1 MGADDH
7 RGRTRW
13 SSAFAPAV
21 AGSLSV
27 PSGSSSVAS
36 GSSSVL
42 SGSSPVLSGSSSV
55 LSGSSSVLSGSSS
68 VLSAP
73 SVSSAGAGRS
83 LSRPNLHQ
91 EPTPKNNATINAMI
105 TQMTTATSTQ
115 DPAGG
120 EPGRKLRIGMVANS
134 IAAIQDRNAGSNLRR
149 PR

>member
-1 MGADDH
+1 MGTDDH

-27 PSGSSSVAS
+27 PSGSLSA
-36 GSSSVL
+36 L
-42 SGSSPVLSGSSSV
+42 SGSLSVLSSSV
-55 LSGSSSVLSGSSS
+55 LSGSSSVLS
-68 VLSAP
+68 VP